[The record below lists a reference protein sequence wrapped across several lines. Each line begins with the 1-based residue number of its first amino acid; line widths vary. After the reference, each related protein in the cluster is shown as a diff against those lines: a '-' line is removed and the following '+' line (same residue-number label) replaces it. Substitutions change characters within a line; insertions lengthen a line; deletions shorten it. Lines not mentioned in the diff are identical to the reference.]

1 MIIIK
6 AFDVAL
12 PPFDVALPQRKIF
25 FRRSNSKK
33 KLNGK
38 PPISYIPPPPPKMSS
53 TTNMPNVT
61 DMLATIA
68 SLETQLATLKIALG
82 ATDVSPPKSRGNR
95 TKAEDG
101 DSAKAARPPNAWI
114 VFTSKVSEALK
125 AASIATGAAT
135 VAKQFASSLKD
146 TKPYDE
152 WTDEAIVEAWSTWEK
167 PEQSKR
173 KTKADKSPSAS
184 DSGSEAVEP
193 PKERK
198 KRTPMTPE
206 QKAAAK
212 AKRDAKKVA
221 AGPHAPLPV
230 SEATSDAESVPAAAP
245 AAAASLPTT
254 KSTAKK
260 LVAKYTLEQLADF
273 DEFLFDDVTYGRN
286 VRGDVVDNDF
296 NFLGRWDPK
305 NGKIDTSVEIPV
317 DWASIAEAARK

>member
-1 MIIIK
+1 M
-6 AFDVAL
+6 
-12 PPFDVALPQRKIF
+12 
-25 FRRSNSKK
+25 
-33 KLNGK
+33 
-38 PPISYIPPPPPKMSS
+38 
-53 TTNMPNVT
+53 
-61 DMLATIA
+61 
-68 SLETQLATLKIALG
+68 
-82 ATDVSPPKSRGNR
+82 
-95 TKAEDG
+95 
-101 DSAKAARPPNAWI
+101 
-114 VFTSKVSEALK
+114 
-125 AASIATGAAT
+125 
-135 VAKQFASSLKD
+135 
-146 TKPYDE
+146 
-152 WTDEAIVEAWSTWEK
+152 
-167 PEQSKR
+167 
-173 KTKADKSPSAS
+173 
-184 DSGSEAVEP
+184 EP

-317 DWASIAEAARK
+317 DWASIAEAASK